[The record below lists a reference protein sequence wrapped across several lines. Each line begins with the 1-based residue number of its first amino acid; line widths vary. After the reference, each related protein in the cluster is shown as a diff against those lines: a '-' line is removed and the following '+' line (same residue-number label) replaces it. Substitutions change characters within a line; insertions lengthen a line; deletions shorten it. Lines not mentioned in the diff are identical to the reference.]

1 MSFEV
6 RWSVQ
11 ALEDVLRLHDFLLER
26 AETLPDLELADVAI
40 EVVETTANSLLARA
54 PYSYRKAGASSTRR
68 ELVVSFGATGYV
80 VLFEIDGPAS
90 VLVLAVRHQRE
101 QDYH

>member
-6 RWSVQ
+6 RWSPE
-11 ALEDVLRLHDFLLER
+11 ALEDLLRLHDFLLER
-26 AETLPDLELADVAI
+26 AATVVELEAADRAI
-40 EVVETTANSLLARA
+40 EAVETSAKALLARA
-54 PYSYRKAGASSTRR
+54 PFSCRKAGDRITRR
-68 ELVVSFGATGYV
+68 ELVMPFGSTGYV
-80 VLFEIDGPAS
+80 LLFEIVGAAG